1 MTPAELLLKI
11 GCGLWIVGK
20 FSTFGEVR
28 TRTISSL
35 PPSFG
40 LVPLVYSDTR
50 SSYGALDFGDDLSL
64 VGFVLARGLYGVGAF
79 GGHGCRIFAVFP
91 GRKIAAVEVQDGI
104 FVFFAYLPY
113 FFRRYSVVLPYWR
126 SDKGTLLP

>member
-1 MTPAELLLKI
+1 MDSQCYELRFFWGFPPRFYGKIPVFEDCPLSCPSRLPSPWDWFYAPCVPDLLPGELVIPAELLLKI

-50 SSYGALDFGDDLSL
+50 SLFLWSL
-64 VGFVLARGLYGVGAF
+64 GFWG
-79 GGHGCRIFAVFP
+79 
-91 GRKIAAVEVQDGI
+91 
-104 FVFFAYLPY
+104 
-113 FFRRYSVVLPYWR
+113 
-126 SDKGTLLP
+126 